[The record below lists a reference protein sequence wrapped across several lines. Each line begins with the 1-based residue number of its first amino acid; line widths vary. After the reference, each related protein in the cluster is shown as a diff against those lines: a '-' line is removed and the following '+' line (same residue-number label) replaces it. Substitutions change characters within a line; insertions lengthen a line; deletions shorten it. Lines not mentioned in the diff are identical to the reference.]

1 MAVSVASDMS
11 GSLGF
16 EWILAGTRRGRK
28 EVTKQKEKPKE
39 GF

>member
-1 MAVSVASDMS
+1 MVAP
-11 GSLGF
+11 LGF
-16 EWILAGTRRGRK
+16 EWILAGTGGGRK